1 MSQGVILS
9 GITPSNGLT
18 IGNYL
23 GALKNW
29 VAMQHEQT
37 SFFMVA
43 DLHAFTTQQDPVA
56 MLNNSLE
63 LAAGYIGCGIDPV
76 KSTVFIQSQVS
87 AHAELGWILQ
97 CTTPLGWLKRMTQ
110 FKDKAGKNQENVG
123 TGLFTYP
130 VLQAADILLY
140 HATHVPVGDDQK
152 QHVELTRDI
161 AISMNQR
168 YGQDIF
174 TIPEHV
180 VPPLGARVRSLRD
193 GTKKMSKSDPSDQS
207 RINLLDDA
215 DTILQKVR
223 KAKSDSDALPSEV
236 QGLEGRA
243 EAQNLVE
250 IFAALQNITP
260 QAVLNQFGG
269 QNFAPFKQALAD
281 SMVANIAPIGNKM
294 RQLLADKAELQNI
307 LSVGRDKAAEKANQT
322 LQDVKQAV
330 GFVV

>member
-9 GITPSNGLT
+9 GMQPTSGLT

-29 VAMQHEQT
+29 VAMQHDYT
-37 SFFMVA
+37 NYFCVVDS
-43 DLHAFTTQQDPVA
+43 HAITVPQNPQE
-56 MLNNSLE
+56 LYNNSLE
-63 LAAGYIGCGIDPV
+63 LAAGYIAAGIDP
-76 KSTVFIQSQVS
+76 KQSTIFIQSQVS

-97 CTTPLGWLKRMTQ
+97 CATPLGWLKRMTQ
-110 FKDKAGKNQENVG
+110 FKDKAGKNQETVG

-130 VLQAADILLY
+130 CLMAADILLY

-223 KAKSDSDALPSEV
+223 KAKSDSDALPSDV

-243 EAQNLVE
+243 EAQNLIE
-250 IFAALQNITP
+250 IYASLQNITP
-260 QAVLNQFGG
+260 QEVLNQFGG

-294 RQLLADKAELQNI
+294 RELLNDKAELQNI
-307 LSVGRDKAAEKANQT
+307 LSQGRDKAAAKANQT
-322 LQDVKQAV
+322 LQAVKQAV

>member
-1 MSQGVILS
+1 M
-9 GITPSNGLT
+9 
-18 IGNYL
+18 
-23 GALKNW
+23 
-29 VAMQHEQT
+29 
-37 SFFMVA
+37 
-43 DLHAFTTQQDPVA
+43 
-56 MLNNSLE
+56 
-63 LAAGYIGCGIDPV
+63 
-76 KSTVFIQSQVS
+76 
-87 AHAELGWILQ
+87 
-97 CTTPLGWLKRMTQ
+97 
-110 FKDKAGKNQENVG
+110 
-123 TGLFTYP
+123 
-130 VLQAADILLY
+130 AADILLY

-174 TIPEHV
+174 TVPEPIIPKIS
-180 VPPLGARVRSLRD
+180 ARVRSLRD

-215 DTILQKVR
+215 DTIVQKVR

-236 QGLEGRA
+236 AGLEGRF

-250 IFAALQNITP
+250 IYASLQNTTP
-260 QAVLNQFGG
+260 QEVLNQFGG

-294 RQLLADKAELQNI
+294 RALLADKAELQNI
-307 LSVGRDKAAEKANQT
+307 LAQGRDKAAERASQT
-322 LQDVKQAV
+322 LQDVKKAV